1 MFTLATDVQKIIMEF
16 LKPKEIKN
24 YMKHVKKLKLCMKN

>member
-16 LKPKEIKN
+16 LEPQEIKEL
-24 YMKHVKKLKLCMKN
+24 YKTCKD

>member
-16 LKPKEIKN
+16 LEPQEINEVKN
-24 YMKHVKKLKLCMKN
+24 KTN